1 MAHGNAPVG
10 ETTYPEHWEADVV
23 LRDGTT
29 MRIRP
34 ILPTDADAVERFH
47 ARQSPESVYLRFF
60 APLERLPARDLHH
73 FTHVDH
79 RTRVALVLESG
90 GELVAIGRFDRVD
103 EDSAEIAFNVSDS
116 AQGRGLGSVLL
127 EHLAAAGRELGVRR
141 FVADVL
147 PQNARMLRVFTDAG
161 YDVHQVFDDGIVSVS
176 FTIRPTDRSL
186 AVLMERERRA
196 EALSM
201 RAVLAPRRVLLVG
214 AGEEGTAFA
223 ERLRSG
229 LGRVAAG
236 RVVTAGLGPGAPRV
250 EDLEPEAGAE
260 IDLAL
265 VAAPAAQV
273 LDLVPQLARVGVRA
287 VVLYTGGYESGQPSG
302 KVPQRT
308 LVRTLRQYGMRL
320 VGPRSFGVL
329 TGGEAEALN
338 ATLWTGPVRAGRI
351 GIFCQSAAAG
361 LHLLDGAAERRLGL
375 SSFLSAGH
383 RVDVSGNDA
392 MQYWT
397 TDDQTTVACVR
408 LESIGNPRKF
418 SRVARRLSEKGP
430 VVAMIAGTT
439 GQLQLPGHSVRTTRV
454 PRRALDE
461 LMRQAGVLQT
471 QSVTEMLDLAAL
483 LSEQPLPAGDRVL
496 VITNTGA
503 QAAVLAELVRH
514 HRLTLAC
521 DPIAMSPRAGAAEY
535 AEQVDAA
542 LARDD
547 WDVAVVG
554 YAPLLAPETGPI
566 SAHIRRLAEV
576 SGRTVAATLYAVTG
590 LIGPAGP
597 RGSAGEAGH
606 EDAVESVEVPTF
618 PSAETAVAAIA
629 QARQYRRWRE
639 SGRGRRVDFDDVDRR
654 GAKNLVQAELT
665 GLPAGTTK
673 RLPPERA
680 RQLLGSH
687 GIRTWSERRVST
699 LEEALIAAEEVG
711 WPVALKTVD
720 ELLRHRSYL
729 GAIRLDLS
737 TPAELTEAYRQ
748 AEARVR
754 ALTGRTASFDV
765 QAMAPPG
772 VACVIRAAEDP
783 LYGPILSVGLAG
795 DAVELLGDV
804 SYRVPPLTDEDVSE
818 MIRSLRASPR
828 LFGQRGLPASDVAAL
843 EDVLGRVSVLKDE
856 LAEVSVVELN
866 PVLVAES
873 GVAIL
878 GMHVDVAQPQRG
890 DAARRVL
897 P

>member
-1 MAHGNAPVG
+1 MAHGNSSEEEAP
-10 ETTYPEHWEADVV
+10 YPEHWEADVV

-34 ILPTDADAVERFH
+34 ILPSDTDAVERFH

-60 APLERLPARDLHH
+60 APLERLPARDLHR

-79 RTRVALVLESG
+79 HTRVALVLEAG
-90 GELVAIGRFDRVD
+90 GEIVAIGRFDRVD
-103 EDSAEIAFNVSDS
+103 SDAAEVAFNVSDA
-116 AQGRGLGSVLL
+116 AQGKGVGSVLL

-161 YDVHQVFDDGIVSVS
+161 YDVHQEFDDGIIGVS
-176 FTIRPTDRSL
+176 FTIRPTDRSM

-201 RAVLAPRRVLLVG
+201 RAVLSPRQVLLVG
-214 AGEEGTAFA
+214 SGEEGTAFA
-223 ERLRSG
+223 EQL
-229 LGRVAAG
+229 L
-236 RVVTAGLGPGAPRV
+236 AGLGTAVSERVHVVGIAGHSARV
-250 EDLEPEAGAE
+250 EDVQPGEEG

-265 VAAPAAQV
+265 VAAPAVEV
-273 LDLVPQLARVGVRA
+273 LDLVPRLARMGVRA
-287 VVLYTGGYESGQPSG
+287 VVLYTGGYESGPPSG

-308 LVRTLRQYGMRL
+308 LVRTLRQHGMRL

-329 TGGEAEALN
+329 TGGEFGRLN
-338 ATLWTGPVRAGRI
+338 ATMWTRGIRRGHV

-361 LHLLDGAAERRLGL
+361 LNLLDGVTHRGLGL
-375 SSFLSAGH
+375 STFLSAGH
-383 RVDVSGNDA
+383 RVDVSGNDT

-439 GQLQLPGHSVRTTRV
+439 GQLPLPGHSVRTTRV

-461 LMRQAGVLQT
+461 LMHQAGVLQT
-471 QSVTEMLDLAAL
+471 ESVPEMLDLAAL
-483 LSEQPLPAGDRVL
+483 LSEQPLPPGDRVL

-503 QAAVLAELVRH
+503 QAAVFAELIRY
-514 HRLTLAC
+514 HRLALAG
-521 DPIAMSPRAGAAEY
+521 DPVAMSPRACGNDYAA
-535 AEQVDAA
+535 QVDAA
-542 LARDD
+542 LARAD

-554 YAPLLAPETGPI
+554 YAPLLEPDSEAI
-566 SAHIRRLAEV
+566 AAQIQRLAAE
-576 SGRTVAATLYAVTG
+576 SGRTVAATLYGISG
-590 LIGPAGP
+590 LIDAGDVP
-597 RGSAGEAGH
+597 HDPGEP
-606 EDAVESVEVPTF
+606 VRVPTF
-618 PSAETAVAAIA
+618 PSAESAVAGLA
-629 QARQYRRWRE
+629 QARGYQRWRE
-639 SGRGRRVDFDDVDRR
+639 SGRGTRLDFDDVDRQA
-654 GAKNLVQAELT
+654 AKNLVQAELT

-673 RLPPERA
+673 RLSPERT
-680 RQLLGSH
+680 RELLISH
-687 GIRTWSERRVST
+687 GVQTWSERRVAS
-699 LEEALIAAEEVG
+699 LDEALAAAAEIG
-711 WPVALKTVD
+711 WPVALKTAE
-720 ELLRHRSYL
+720 ELLRHRSDL
-729 GAIRLDLS
+729 GAVRLDLS
-737 TPAELTEAYRQ
+737 TPTELTDAYRQ

-754 ALTGRTASFDV
+754 TLTGRPTTFDV

-772 VACVIRAAEDP
+772 VACVVRAAEDP
-783 LYGPILSVGLAG
+783 LYGPIISVGLAG

-804 SYRVPPLTDEDVSE
+804 SYRVPPLTDEDSSDMV
-818 MIRSLRASPR
+818 RSLRASPR
-828 LFGQRGLPASDVAAL
+828 LLGQRGLPPLDVAAL
-843 EDVLGRVSVLKDE
+843 EEVIGRVSVLKDE
-856 LAEVSVVELN
+856 LAEVSELELN
-866 PVLVAES
+866 PVLVSES